1 MIGTVCMPTA
11 AALRLS
17 IEPTEDRI
25 VVAPD
30 EIREDVTSAGL
41 LVKVTQTV
49 ESSRHLGGTGTVI
62 AVGPGKR
69 GKDGKRIPLCV
80 QPGERIVFG
89 EFQHKEHFE
98 GPKRFL
104 IMQEADVC
112 GVIEV

>member
-1 MIGTVCMPTA
+1 MPSS
-11 AALRLS
+11 ALSLS

-30 EIREDVTSAGL
+30 EIRDDVTAAGL

-49 ESSRHLGGTGTVI
+49 ESDRHLGGTGTVI

-69 GKDGKRIPLCV
+69 GRDGKRIPLV
-80 QPGERIVFG
+80 VEPGQRIVFG

-112 GVIEV
+112 GIIEQS